1 MALVALSAFLSLIL
15 GSCVWL
21 VLGDRFPLDAAPEDR
36 WPVSNNICIY
46 AAALVVPVY
55 LFIFF
60 VFG

>member
-15 GSCVWL
+15 GSCLWL
-21 VLGDRFPLDAAPEDR
+21 VIGDRFPLDADEADR
-36 WPVSNNICIY
+36 WPAANNICVY
-46 AAALVVPVY
+46 GACLVVPVY